1 MSDTDFR
8 QRFVFDKLDVRGCI
22 VRLDKTSQT
31 IQDTHH
37 YPPHLAHTL
46 NEFALAATLLR
57 DSIKVPGGVTIQ
69 LRTAGAISLMM
80 ADCMADR
87 RVRAIAEYTSENL
100 PADSAIHLNEM
111 GNGSTLAIT
120 ITPEEGER
128 YQSIVPIEQ
137 PTLSQC
143 LEDYFARSEQLPS
156 LFQFFTDGHVALG
169 IALHALPQEK
179 VRDAALSVEH
189 FSRLEMLL
197 SSLTQKEALTLSSE
211 DILRRLFHEEAC
223 RLFDT
228 YPVEFGCVCSAQ
240 KSLDAVAALGEE
252 DVRALIQEQ
261 QDAGHPALV
270 VDCHFCFQRYELDFN
285 DLTNLF
291 TS

>member
-1 MSDTDFR
+1 MSESDFR
-8 QRFVFDKLDVRGCI
+8 QRFVFDELDVRGCI

-37 YPPHLAHTL
+37 YPPHLAQTL

-57 DSIKVPGGVTIQ
+57 DSIKVPGSVTIQ
-69 LRTAGAISLMM
+69 LRTPGAISLMM

-100 PADSAIHLNEM
+100 APDAAIRLDEM
-111 GNGSTLAIT
+111 GAGSTLAIT

-128 YQSIVPIEQ
+128 YQSIVPIEHA
-137 PTLSQC
+137 TLSLC

-156 LFQFFTDGHVALG
+156 LFQFFTDGRVALG
-169 IALHALPQEK
+169 IALHALPPEK
-179 VRDAALSVEH
+179 VRDAAVTADH
-189 FSRLEMLL
+189 FSRLKMLL
-197 SSLTQKEALTLSSE
+197 SSLTQDEALSLPSAE
-211 DILRRLFHEEAC
+211 ILRRLFHEEAC
-223 RLFDT
+223 RLFDAHS
-228 YPVEFGCVCSAQ
+228 VEFGCVCSAQ

-261 QDAGHPALV
+261 QDAGHQALV

-285 DLTNLF
+285 DITNLF
-291 TS
+291 SS